1 MNASAQ
7 FLNPSQAAKRLGVSV
22 KALRI
27 YEQRGLVTP
36 IRTAAGWRVYGPGE
50 MARAAE
56 IAALRE
62 LGLSLGQVARVI
74 GRDAGDLEP
83 ALAEHQAVLEDRIGQ
98 LASDIEK
105 VRSMRASLASGRT
118 PDGRELTRLAM
129 RWARPA
135 WSSTFHGLGAASGS
149 SCTTSGL

>member
-7 FLNPSQAAKRLGVSV
+7 FLNPSQAAKRLGVST

-27 YEQRGLVTP
+27 YEQRGLVSP

-56 IAALRE
+56 IATLRE

-74 GRDAGDLEP
+74 GGSAGELEP
-83 ALAEHQAVLEDRIGQ
+83 PLAEHQALLESRIGQ
-98 LASDIEK
+98 LVSEVEK
-105 VRSMRASLASGRT
+105 VRSVRASLA
-118 PDGRELTRLAM
+118 
-129 RWARPA
+129 
-135 WSSTFHGLGAASGS
+135 
-149 SCTTSGL
+149 